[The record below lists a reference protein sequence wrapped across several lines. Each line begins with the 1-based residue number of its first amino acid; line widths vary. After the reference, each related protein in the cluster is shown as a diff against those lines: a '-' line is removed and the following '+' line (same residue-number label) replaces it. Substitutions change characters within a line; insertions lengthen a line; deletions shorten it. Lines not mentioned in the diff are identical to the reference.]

1 MRQLQA
7 QDILRFLPSTFS
19 ATLSH
24 PLVLGVA
31 AHQSWEQAG
40 QEANAEFH
48 LAELHLAERSNI
60 RILPPCPL
68 GKSHPS
74 EGSAGPGST
83 EFFLQTLD
91 KLVIQEEQLTMRQEA
106 EEDGFNA
113 ISSQQEV
120 GAGG

>member
-7 QDILRFLPSTFS
+7 QDILRFLPSIFS

-48 LAELHLAERSNI
+48 LAERSNI
-60 RILPPCPL
+60 PILPPCPL
-68 GKSHPS
+68 GKSHPR

-91 KLVIQEEQLTMRQEA
+91 KLVVQEEQLTMRQEA